1 MKYQSRFFYRFNVA
15 SNGLISSI
23 PFIFQT
29 TVVYV
34 TGWLTDIVRRKKWM
48 ETITIRKIN
57 TATGQIAPGIA
68 VVVAGYMGCNALGAV
83 AMFTISMALSGM
95 TVAGS
100 KSSMLDFSPKHSGIV
115 FAISNT
121 FANISGFLAPQLT
134 GHLLDISDS
143 IEQWRLA
150 FWITAIIQLPG
161 AILFLIYGT
170 DKILP
175 WAR

>member
-1 MKYQSRFFYRFNVA
+1 LNIYFFYRFNVA
-15 SNGLISSI
+15 SNGLVSAI

-29 TVVYV
+29 IVVYV
-34 TGWLTDIVRRKKWM
+34 TGWITDIVRRKKWM
-48 ETITIRKIN
+48 KTITLRKIN
-57 TATGQIAPGIA
+57 TTVGLVAPGIA
-68 VVVAGYMGCNALGAV
+68 VVVAGYMGCDAIGAV
-83 AMFTISMALSGM
+83 IMFTISMGLSGM
-95 TVAGS
+95 TVPGS

-121 FANISGFLAPQLT
+121 FANISGFLAPSLT

-143 IEQWRLA
+143 IEQWRLT

-161 AILFLIYGT
+161 AIFFLIFGT

-175 WAR
+175 WAK